1 MNVSPLS
8 SALLRWLW
16 GSPVS
21 NNRESVTAP
30 TTPTLVALRCN
41 QVLNLSKEN
50 PACRI
55 EVRRGVI
62 WLTETPAKKDIVLQ
76 TAEYF
81 CPDGGYPL
89 VIEALTEAEVILTR

>member
-1 MNVSPLS
+1 MNVNTLS
-8 SALLRWLW
+8 SAWLRWLW
-16 GSPVS
+16 RSPVS
-21 NNRESVTAP
+21 NNRQSATAS
-30 TTPTLVALRCN
+30 TTPMLVALARN
-41 QVLNLSKEN
+41 QVLNISKEN
-50 PACRI
+50 PTCRI

-62 WLTETPAKKDIVLQ
+62 WLTETPAEKDIVLQ